1 MKRLSW
7 LILFLLCFSVA
18 RAHAQK
24 VQSVQV
30 ELLFPPDSSLYPQ
43 LQERI
48 ELSFKSVGEKVLLGK
63 DVAVVSLLSK
73 TFSGTIKEVFD
84 LVLRGF
90 EIDKLEIVPDTETVL
105 QIGLVPQK
113 PLIRQANLKIDALGL
128 APGLLKILQ
137 ENEPLF
143 SQVATKVL
151 AGVPVAALDWAEGVM
166 LGILEQVVATQLPGF
181 SVHLDLK
188 VGEVTQII
196 LYLAPTGPAVRS
208 VYVNVSSSTIPT
220 TLVRLLSGEAEEQAQ
235 LLLGIPVAFLSQY
248 REQLEESIVKEVN
261 QHPSLR
267 KWGLKTEL
275 SLKPGEVTGVDL
287 AVDSSYG
294 RLLAGFTVNVGR
306 SAPPPALGTH
316 VGFFLGRQEFFLEN
330 TLALTSLDLITL
342 LGTSWQV
349 ASKTQVAGTVDLGTG
364 NLEYR
369 FAHRI
374 DDLQVGLRSDVKQG
388 MWEVSIG
395 KETSDLLIEFVGNV
409 KQNYW
414 LRLTAQI

>member
-90 EIDKLEIVPDTETVL
+90 EIDKLEIVPGTETVL

-306 SAPPPALGTH
+306 SAPPPALGLTW
-316 VGFFLGRQEFFLEN
+316 FLGRQEFSWKHPGLDF
-330 TLALTSLDLITL
+330 LDLITL

-349 ASKTQVAGTVDLGTG
+349 ASKTQW
-364 NLEYR
+364 LEHGFGHWQFGIPLR
-369 FAHRI
+369 PQDRRPA
-374 DDLQVGLRSDVKQG
+374 VGRSDVKQ
-388 MWEVSIG
+388 ECG
-395 KETSDLLIEFVGNV
+395 KFPSARKPAIF
-409 KQNYW
+409 
-414 LRLTAQI
+414 